1 MKITCIIL
9 IISLVTLTASAQI
22 ERTAAVIKADSAQTS
37 VADNKVNKQS
47 RKDRF
52 KDLDLTREQKSKM
65 KEIMQA
71 SKTAKLNIENNTQL
85 SEQDKK
91 KQLRTLQK
99 EQAQKLQDILTP
111 EQREKF
117 KASKPGKP

>member
-9 IISLVTLTASAQI
+9 SLFLETLTSSAQI
-22 ERTAAVIKADSAQTS
+22 ERQPVFIKTDSAQTAA
-37 VADNKVNKQS
+37 ADNKVDKQS

-52 KDLDLTREQKSKM
+52 KDLDLTLEQKGKV

-71 SKTAKLNIENNTQL
+71 NKAAKQTIENNTRL
-85 SEQDKK
+85 TDQDKK
-91 KQLRTLQK
+91 KQLQALQK
-99 EQAQKLQDILTP
+99 EQAQKIQEILTP